1 VSVAIPAIG
10 TGEFGYPKEQCAKDT
25 FQSIETFAL
34 WHMQKDAFLK
44 KLQLTIFPDDT
55 VKIFR
60 KEFENRYPRKQE
72 IPIKEEVKS
81 LGAKKV
87 RFAP

>member
-1 VSVAIPAIG
+1 MSVAIPAIG

-44 KLQLTIFPDDT
+44 KL
-55 VKIFR
+55 
-60 KEFENRYPRKQE
+60 
-72 IPIKEEVKS
+72 
-81 LGAKKV
+81 
-87 RFAP
+87 